1 MVERNFIVGFKS
13 QISDNLFLKLETKND
28 YLCHPKPKDM
38 RPKLLLFV
46 LCLLFLAGT
55 PLAGFAQ
62 APGQR
67 DLLERAYDT
76 KSYDLLEQFF
86 GNWQKEYADNEAKAP
101 DKWVAEAHKVF
112 TAMISPDISS
122 KIGVEVL
129 GPVLI
134 VQNMLDKIGYVNK
147 KSMAF
152 QKGDLD
158 NTVYITVD
166 TAIDFRPKYQ
176 IEGLTTVYLTEGYK
190 TIVNDYIS
198 TFILPPLEISTFDDR
213 ELMEL
218 DSIWTVTG
226 NEKEPYD
233 FEEAKLQEELE
244 RIFFLRD
251 YAGSIYCPHMFGPT
265 TIVPL
270 ITIREIVF
278 DRSLHYAV
286 VVYSQCISGG
296 TVVLKKVKNK
306 WTFDHD
312 YDYWIE

>member
-1 MVERNFIVGFKS
+1 
-13 QISDNLFLKLETKND
+13 
-28 YLCHPKPKDM
+28 M
-38 RPKLLLFV
+38 RPKLLLLA
-46 LCLLFLAGT
+46 LCLLYLVDT

-62 APGQR
+62 SEGQR

-76 KSYDLLEQFF
+76 KSYDLLGQFF
-86 GNWQKEYADNEAKAP
+86 NNWQKEYADNEAEAP

-112 TAMISPDISS
+112 AAMLRPDISS

-129 GPVLI
+129 GPVLV
-134 VQNMLDKIGYVNK
+134 VQNTLDEIGYVTK
-147 KSMAF
+147 KSKDF

-158 NTVYITVD
+158 KTAYVTVD
-166 TAIDFRPKYQ
+166 SAIDFRPKYQ

-190 TIVNDYIS
+190 TIVNDYLT
-198 TFILPPLEISTFDDR
+198 TFILPPLEIETFDDW
-213 ELMEL
+213 ELTET
-218 DSIWTVTG
+218 DSMWTITG

-233 FEEAKLQEELE
+233 YEEAKSQEEFE
-244 RIFFLRD
+244 RILFLRD

-270 ITIREIVF
+270 ITIHEIVF

-286 VVYSQCISGG
+286 VVYRQCISGG

-306 WTFDHD
+306 WTFNHC
-312 YDYWIE
+312 YEYWIE